1 VERLVRAA
9 ATSGNFLNGGAAEEH
24 LGVAARPPVRIG
36 RYRVIEELG
45 AGGSGVVYAA
55 FDPTLERKVAIKVLT
70 DEAAAGS
77 RHRKRLR
84 WDAKSASATNH
95 PNIVTIHDF
104 GNDGGFDYIVME
116 CVDGLPLGKMIAPG
130 GLPAQTL
137 LQYAIHLPEPWRPHT
152 APALSIAT

>member
-1 VERLVRAA
+1 MPRALRCA
-9 ATSGNFLNGGAAEEH
+9 S
-24 LGVAARPPVRIG
+24 
-36 RYRVIEELG
+36 
-45 AGGSGVVYAA
+45 AGTALSKNWAPADRAWYM
-55 FDPTLERKVAIKVLT
+55 
-70 DEAAAGS
+70 
-77 RHRKRLR
+77 RLR